1 VGEWSPATT
10 RLRLDRLEWLLLGTF
25 VVVSAWVIGL
35 DLWQVVVHGRTWTGT
50 DGVYITDQVQY
61 LGWVVSASHSG
72 LVANL
77 FVVHPTS
84 AVYLQPAI
92 LLSGMLAALGL
103 PPTIALLI
111 WKPIAVVAFFFAA
124 RALTVRVLRDPGR
137 GARLVALTLA
147 LFYGCLTPI
156 YGQIG
161 VVGDLFPGFLSW
173 GYPFA
178 LLAIAAMIYGL
189 LSYDRARTTGRT
201 SLIPGL
207 LGAFAGSLHPWQGE
221 LFVLVIAGS
230 ELIGG
235 GLLRH
240 RRLPALTIGVALV
253 PLVYYA
259 LLSKLNI
266 DWQLGQAQSKHE
278 FPAIAVVV
286 ALAPL
291 VLVAL
296 LGLRGPA
303 GGFLGRATRVWPLAA
318 LAVCLQSLTSVG
330 GAPLHAFGGVTVPLA
345 LLTVNGWT
353 RLRNE
358 RGPLGRL
365 WPRSRTAR
373 WMILAG
379 ALTLGTLPST
389 YEEMR
394 EAFVQAQPTKG
405 NPNFIQP
412 AEKRALAYLKHDRDQ
427 GGVLSSRYLGMLVPG
442 YTGRH
447 TYDGNCIWSQPNCP
461 GRNQST
467 KWLLSGR
474 LDTARAQQ
482 LVSSSHA
489 RFVLVACGSATA
501 RLEAQLQPLTSAV
514 TRFGCASVIEVGHA
528 SG

>member
-1 VGEWSPATT
+1 
-10 RLRLDRLEWLLLGTF
+10 
-25 VVVSAWVIGL
+25 VV
-35 DLWQVVVHGRTWTGT
+35 R
-50 DGVYITDQVQY
+50 
-61 LGWVVSASHSG
+61 
-72 LVANL
+72 
-77 FVVHPTS
+77 PTS

-92 LLSGMLAALGL
+92 LVSGMLAALGVA
-103 PPTIALLI
+103 PTIALLI
-111 WKPIAVVAFFFAA
+111 WKPIAVVALFFAI
-124 RALTVRVLRDPGR
+124 RAMALRVLRDPGR
-137 GARLVALTLA
+137 GARFVALTLA

-156 YGQIG
+156 YGRIG

-178 LLAIAAMIYGL
+178 LLAIAATIYGL
-189 LSYDRARTTGRT
+189 LTYDGARTAGRT
-201 SLIPGL
+201 SLVPGL
-207 LGAFAGSLHPWQGE
+207 LGALAGSLHPWQGE
-221 LFVLVIAGS
+221 LFVLVVVGS
-230 ELIGG
+230 ELFGG

-240 RRLPALTIGVALV
+240 RRLVALTLGLALV

-278 FPAIAVVV
+278 FPVIAVVI

-296 LGLRGPA
+296 LGLRGPG
-303 GGFLGRATRVWPLAA
+303 GGFLGRATRLWPV
-318 LAVCLQSLTSVG
+318 AVVVICLQSLTSDG

-345 LLTVNGWT
+345 LLAVNGYT
-353 RLRNE
+353 RLRHD
-358 RGPLGRL
+358 RGALRRL
-365 WPRSRTAR
+365 WPRQRTVR
-373 WMILAG
+373 RVLLAG
-379 ALTLGTLPST
+379 ALALATLPAT

-405 NPNFIQP
+405 DPNFIQ
-412 AEKRALAYLKHDRDQ
+412 AGERRALTYLKHDHDR

-447 TYDGNCIWSQPNCP
+447 TYDGNCIWSQPDCQ
-461 GRNQST
+461 GRQQIT

-489 RFVLVACGSATA
+489 RFVLVACGAATA
-501 RLEAQLQPLTSAV
+501 KVEAQLQPLTSAV
-514 TRFGCASVIEVGHA
+514 TRFGCASVIEVRRA
-528 SG
+528 S